1 MDLTITLKGPHLPSP
16 KHMPREALTREE
28 IAKTFGVPKAT
39 VQRVAAVLE
48 SYKLKVVEVTQ
59 GGRSLKVR
67 GSAAA
72 ITRAFRPKKFG
83 MYELPGG
90 RLIRAGE
97 GELEIRK
104 KFHKFVAGVFGLDQ
118 RCVVKCHRRAAGR
131 QNTPKPLTPAKLEEL
146 YKFPAGYGDGETIA
160 IAEFGQEPVDG
171 LVRAAYITSDVAAF
185 CEKHHRPVPK
195 IRIESVGIPV
205 LVCTREGYER
215 YLEQVPKDV
224 QDALEGMIG
233 ETMMD
238 AQIVAALCPRADIG
252 IYFATSSEGG
262 LINLLDAVTSGSGP
276 VPVALSISYGLAEQD
291 PGWSRGAKAAINE
304 RLQIAALQGIT
315 VCASSGDDGSNCYQ
329 SDKRCHV
336 EFPSSSPYVLSVG
349 GTMLTRQK
357 GRQGVEEVWCVAAGT
372 NGGDGD
378 AGATGGGVSVH
389 PRPPWQR
396 NVKIRSLN
404 PHAID
409 GRVVPDVSALAGR
422 PLYRLLVDGKSTKN
436 GGTSAA
442 TPLWASLI
450 ARIDAKLPK
459 SKRQR
464 FLPRL
469 FYKLYKPG
477 VGAVGFRD
485 IESGHN
491 TSEPDPGIGYHAQ
504 KGFDAVSGLGVPKG
518 RELLRALRMV

>member
-1 MDLTITLKGPHLPSP
+1 
-16 KHMPREALTREE
+16 
-28 IAKTFGVPKAT
+28 
-39 VQRVAAVLE
+39 
-48 SYKLKVVEVTQ
+48 
-59 GGRSLKVR
+59 
-67 GSAAA
+67 
-72 ITRAFRPKKFG
+72 
-83 MYELPGG
+83 MYELPGEG
-90 RLIRAGE
+90 LTRARE
-97 GELEIRK
+97 GELKIPK
-104 KFHKFVAGVFGLDQ
+104 KLHKFVTGVFGLDQ
-118 RCVVKCHRRAAGR
+118 RCVVKCHHRATAR
-131 QNTPKPLTPAKLEEL
+131 QNTPKPLTPAKLEKL
-146 YKFPAGYGDGETIA
+146 YKFPAGYGAGETIA
-160 IAEFGQEPVDG
+160 IAEFGKDPVDG

-215 YLEQVPKDV
+215 YLEQVPKEV
-224 QDALEGMIG
+224 QDSLNRMIG

-238 AQIVAALCPRADIG
+238 AQIVAALCPKADIG
-252 IYFATSSEGG
+252 IYFANSSEGG

-276 VPVALSISYGLAEQD
+276 VPVAVSISYGLAEQD
-291 PGWSRGAKAAINE
+291 PGWSCGAKKAINE

-349 GTMLTRQK
+349 GTMLTQE
-357 GRQGVEEVWCVAAGT
+357 GGQDVEEVWSAHPGT
-372 NGGDGD
+372 DGGDGD
-378 AGATGGGVSVH
+378 VGATGGGVSMH
-389 PRPPWQR
+389 PRAPWQK
-396 NVKIRSLN
+396 VKIQSLN
-404 PHAID
+404 SGAID
-409 GRVVPDVSALAGR
+409 GRVVPDVSALAGS
-422 PLYRLLVDGKSTKN
+422 PLYDLIKKPG

-450 ARIDAKLPK
+450 ARINSKLPK

-469 FYKLYKPG
+469 LYKLHKPG

-485 IESGHN
+485 IELGDN
-491 TSEPDPGIGYHAQ
+491 ISEPDPGIGYHAE

-518 RELLRALRMV
+518 RQLLRALRTV